1 MHGSGPPLLYVPG
14 LDGTGL
20 LFYRQVRALQ
30 HRFTVITPRLRDEAH
45 DMPTLVADL
54 GHHLD
59 TAAGGEAAV
68 LVGESFGGAL
78 AMAFA
83 LAHPARVRALVVLN
97 SFPRVRNRV
106 ALAAARVA
114 TSLLPWGVMPLMR
127 RLTAF
132 RLHSAHT
139 HADEVRRFLALTGGT
154 TRAGYRNRLRILA
167 GYDLRPRLREL
178 AVPTLFLAADRDQ
191 LLPSLR
197 EARAMAA
204 AVPGAALRVLEGH
217 GHSCFLSDAVDLD
230 TILHA
235 WRGAGLVP

>member
-30 HRFTVITPRLRDEAH
+30 HRFTVITPRLRDDAATL
-45 DMPTLVADL
+45 DALVADL
-54 GHHLD
+54 RHHLD
-59 TAAGGEAAV
+59 VTAGGAPAV

-97 SFPRVRNRV
+97 SFPRVPSRL
-106 ALAAARVA
+106 ALRAARVA
-114 TSLLPWGVMPLMR
+114 TAVLPWGAMALVR
-127 RLTAF
+127 RVTAS
-132 RLHSAHT
+132 RLHSGHT
-139 HADEVRRFLALTGGT
+139 HPDEVRRFLVLTART
-154 TRAGYRNRLRILA
+154 TRTGYRNRLRMLD
-167 GYDLRPRLREL
+167 GCDLRARLPQL

-204 AVPGAALRVLEGH
+204 LVPGASLQVLEGH
-217 GHSCFLSDAVDLD
+217 GHSCFLAESVDLD
-230 TILHA
+230 AIL
-235 WRGAGLVP
+235 RGWEGGALVP

>member
-30 HRFTVITPRLRDEAH
+30 HRFAVITPRLRDEAH
-45 DMPTLVADL
+45 DMATLVADL
-54 GHHLD
+54 AHHLD
-59 TAAGGEAAV
+59 TVADSEAAV

-78 AMAFA
+78 AMSFA

-97 SFPRVRNRV
+97 SFPRVPNRL
-106 ALAAARVA
+106 ALQAARLA
-114 TSLLPWGVMPLMR
+114 TGIVPWGIMPLVR

-139 HADEVRRFLALTGGT
+139 HVDEVRRFLALTGGT
-154 TRAGYRNRLRILA
+154 TRAGYRNRLRMLA
-167 GYDLRPRLREL
+167 GYDLRPRLPEL

-230 TILHA
+230 TILRS
-235 WRGAGLVP
+235 WGGDGLGR

>member
-1 MHGSGPPLLYVPG
+1 VHGSGPPLLYVPG

-54 GHHLD
+54 AHHLD

-83 LAHPARVRALVVLN
+83 LAHPSRVRALVVLN

-114 TSLLPWGVMPLMR
+114 TTVVPWGVMPLMR

-139 HADEVRRFLALTGGT
+139 HADEVQRFLVLTART
-154 TRAGYRNRLRILA
+154 TRVGYRNRLRILA
-167 GYDLRPRLREL
+167 GYDLRAHLPAL
-178 AVPTLFLAADRDQ
+178 AVPTLFLAADRDH
-191 LLPSLR
+191 LLPSLS
-197 EARAMAA
+197 EARAMVT
-204 AVPGAALRVLEGH
+204 AVPGATLRVLEGH
-217 GHSCFLSDAVDLD
+217 GHSCFLAESVDLD
-230 TILHA
+230 TILRS
-235 WRGAGLVP
+235 WGGDGLGA